1 MAAAIPFVAPIEVT
15 YGAVQRIS
23 PLVRRITAENPS
35 KYTYLGTGTYVVGL
49 AGGDVAVID
58 PGPRLDSHR
67 DALHAALDGST
78 VRAILIT
85 HTHADHSPLSAWLAE
100 ESGAPTYGFG
110 PHGAFEADPDAD
122 VKPEE
127 SVDLDFVPSAPTVD
141 GDTIAG
147 PGWTF
152 EAIHTPGHCSNHL
165 CFALA
170 EESTVFT
177 GDHVMGWSTAV
188 ISPPDGDMAA
198 YFDSLEKLLGRP
210 GDAVYRPTHGG
221 PITDPRPFVEAYL
234 GHRRDRERQILE
246 LVRSEPLSIEAIVA
260 VLYADVRIE
269 LHKPAARS
277 VKSHLLK
284 LIDEGRVVETTVD
297 GASTYVAV

>member
-1 MAAAIPFVAPIEVT
+1 MLTRLLASTVEVSAHCDLPCGVYDPAQARIEAESIKCIIAKVAD
-15 YGAVQRIS
+15 
-23 PLVRRITAENPS
+23 NN
-35 KYTYLGTGTYVVGL
+35 
-49 AGGDVAVID
+49 D
-58 PGPRLDSHR
+58 PDFR
-67 DALHAALDGST
+67 

-85 HTHADHSPLSAWLAE
+85 HTHADHSPLSKWLAE
-100 ESGAPTYGFG
+100 RTGAPTYGFG
-110 PHGAFEADPDAD
+110 PHGEFEIDPDAD

-127 SVDLDFVPSAPTVD
+127 SVDLDFAPSAPTAD
-141 GDTIAG
+141 GDTISG

-188 ISPPDGDMAA
+188 ISPPDGDMRA
-198 YFDSLEKLLGRP
+198 YFASLEKMLARH

-234 GHRRDRERQILE
+234 THRREREQQILDE
-246 LVRSEPLSIEAIVA
+246 VRRGPVTVEAIVA
-260 VLYADVRIE
+260 ILYADVAVE

-277 VKSHLLK
+277 VRSHLLK
-284 LIDEGRVVETTVD
+284 LIADGLVAEATVAGVESY
-297 GASTYVAV
+297 AAV